1 MHVGFLGIVSAIEN
15 AQHSPKEEWYN
26 DRDPTG
32 MGDQSNPEAHHALYD
47 PGPKSVE
54 KIEVYSKNENQNRID
69 ASDTIVCDG

>member
-1 MHVGFLGIVSAIEN
+1 
-15 AQHSPKEEWYN
+15 
-26 DRDPTG
+26 

-69 ASDTIVCDG
+69 ASDTIVYDG